1 MPYYPRPLQVYC
13 ALDTATLEPLGLE
26 EGEILCANA
35 PSPQEARQVLSRDL
49 GIPAE
54 DFVLQ
59 LVKLEG
65 DEVELVSVYDD

>member
-1 MPYYPRPLQVYC
+1 MAYYPRPLQTYC

-26 EGEILCANA
+26 EGEILCAQA
-35 PSPQEARQVLSRDL
+35 PSPQDARQVLSRDL

-59 LVKLEG
+59 LVKPDG